1 MTAGLQHPLFF
12 SDSNGYEV
20 YTAMTLEALAVG
32 TQWRVLGFQKGSAD
46 YRKRLLA
53 LGVTPGVEFS
63 VSRVAPL
70 GDPIELRLRGASISV
85 RKGEAQ
91 ILILEKC

>member
-1 MTAGLQHPLFF
+1 MM
-12 SDSNGYEV
+12 S
-20 YTAMTLEALAVG
+20 LAEL
-32 TQWRVLGFQKGSAD
+32 TIATKWRVIGFQKGSAD

-63 VSRVAPL
+63 VSRIAPL
-70 GDPIELRLRGASISV
+70 GDPIELRLRGAAISV
-85 RKGEAQ
+85 RKSEAQ

>member
-1 MTAGLQHPLFF
+1 M
-12 SDSNGYEV
+12 S
-20 YTAMTLEALAVG
+20 LEELTVA
-32 TQWRVLGFQKGSAD
+32 TRWRVIGFQKGSAD

-63 VSRVAPL
+63 VSRIAPL
-70 GDPIELRLRGASISV
+70 GDPIELRLRGAAISV

>member
-1 MTAGLQHPLFF
+1 MMSLDELTVA
-12 SDSNGYEV
+12 
-20 YTAMTLEALAVG
+20 TR
-32 TQWRVLGFQKGSAD
+32 WRVIGFQKGSAD

-63 VSRVAPL
+63 VSRIAPL
-70 GDPIELRLRGASISV
+70 GDPIELRLRGAAISV
-85 RKGEAQ
+85 RKSEAQ

>member
-1 MTAGLQHPLFF
+1 
-12 SDSNGYEV
+12 
-20 YTAMTLEALAVG
+20 MTLETLTVG
-32 TQWRVLGFQKGSAD
+32 SRWRVVGFQKGEAD

-53 LGVTPGVEFS
+53 LGVTPGVEFT

-70 GDPIELRLRGASISV
+70 GDPIELRLRGAAISV

-91 ILILEKC
+91 ILILEKF

>member
-1 MTAGLQHPLFF
+1 MMSVEELTVA
-12 SDSNGYEV
+12 
-20 YTAMTLEALAVG
+20 TR
-32 TQWRVLGFQKGSAD
+32 WRVIGFQKGSAD

-63 VSRVAPL
+63 VSRIAPL
-70 GDPIELRLRGASISV
+70 GDPIELRLRGAAISV

>member
-1 MTAGLQHPLFF
+1 MM
-12 SDSNGYEV
+12 S
-20 YTAMTLEALAVG
+20 LEELTVASR
-32 TQWRVLGFQKGSAD
+32 WRVIGFQKGSAD

-63 VSRVAPL
+63 VSRIAPL
-70 GDPIELRLRGASISV
+70 GDPIELRLRGAAISV

>member
-1 MTAGLQHPLFF
+1 
-12 SDSNGYEV
+12 
-20 YTAMTLEALAVG
+20 MTLEALAVG

-53 LGVTPGVEFS
+53 LGVTPGV
-63 VSRVAPL
+63 SRVAPL
-70 GDPIELRLRGASISV
+70 GDPIELRLRGAAISV

>member
-1 MTAGLQHPLFF
+1 MMSLDELTVA
-12 SDSNGYEV
+12 
-20 YTAMTLEALAVG
+20 TK
-32 TQWRVLGFQKGSAD
+32 WRVIGFQKGSPD

-53 LGVTPGVEFS
+53 LGVTPGVEFA
-63 VSRVAPL
+63 VSRIAPL
-70 GDPIELRLRGASISV
+70 GDPIELRLRGAAISV

>member
-1 MTAGLQHPLFF
+1 MMSLDQLTVA
-12 SDSNGYEV
+12 
-20 YTAMTLEALAVG
+20 TK
-32 TQWRVLGFQKGSAD
+32 WRVIGFQKGSPD

-53 LGVTPGVEFS
+53 LGVTPGVEFA
-63 VSRVAPL
+63 VSRIAPL
-70 GDPIELRLRGASISV
+70 GDPIELRLRGAAISV

>member
-1 MTAGLQHPLFF
+1 MI
-12 SDSNGYEV
+12 
-20 YTAMTLEALAVG
+20 LEDFTVASK
-32 TQWRVLGFQKGSAD
+32 WRVIGFQKGAAD

-53 LGVTPGVEFS
+53 LGVTPGVEFT

-70 GDPIELRLRGASISV
+70 GDPIELRLRGAAISV

>member
-1 MTAGLQHPLFF
+1 MSLDELTVA
-12 SDSNGYEV
+12 
-20 YTAMTLEALAVG
+20 TR
-32 TQWRVLGFQKGSAD
+32 WRVIGFQKGSAD

-63 VSRVAPL
+63 VSRIAPL
-70 GDPIELRLRGASISV
+70 GDPIELRLRGAAISV

>member
-1 MTAGLQHPLFF
+1 M
-12 SDSNGYEV
+12 S
-20 YTAMTLEALAVG
+20 LEELTVE
-32 TQWRVLGFQKGSAD
+32 TRWRVIGFQKGSAD

-63 VSRVAPL
+63 VARIAPL
-70 GDPIELRLRGASISV
+70 GDPIELRLRGAAISV

>member
-1 MTAGLQHPLFF
+1 MSLDQLTVA
-12 SDSNGYEV
+12 
-20 YTAMTLEALAVG
+20 TK
-32 TQWRVLGFQKGSAD
+32 WRVIGFQKGSPD

-53 LGVTPGVEFS
+53 LGVTPGVEFA
-63 VSRVAPL
+63 VSRIAPL
-70 GDPIELRLRGASISV
+70 GDPIELRLRGAAISV

>member
-1 MTAGLQHPLFF
+1 MSLDELTVA
-12 SDSNGYEV
+12 
-20 YTAMTLEALAVG
+20 TR
-32 TQWRVLGFQKGSAD
+32 WRVIGFQKGSAD

-63 VSRVAPL
+63 VSRIAPL
-70 GDPIELRLRGASISV
+70 GDPIELRLRGAAISV
-85 RKGEAQ
+85 RKSEAQ

>member
-1 MTAGLQHPLFF
+1 M
-12 SDSNGYEV
+12 S
-20 YTAMTLEALAVG
+20 LEELTVA
-32 TQWRVLGFQKGSAD
+32 TKWRVIGFQKGSTD

-53 LGVTPGVEFS
+53 LGVTPGVEFA

-70 GDPIELRLRGASISV
+70 GDPIELRLRGAAISV
-85 RKGEAQ
+85 RKSEAQ

>member
-1 MTAGLQHPLFF
+1 MAQ
-12 SDSNGYEV
+12 EV
-20 YTAMTLEALAVG
+20 LSVATK
-32 TQWRVLGFQKGSAD
+32 WRVVGFQKGSAD

-53 LGVTPGVEFS
+53 LGVTPGVEFT

-70 GDPIELRLRGASISV
+70 GDPIELRLRGAAISV
-85 RKGEAQ
+85 RKDEVQ